1 MASSDDPRAR
11 AQALLDQLSA
21 AADLGASCERFG
33 LLGHQVAEFAEA
45 SRERVRRDAEAF
57 LVEQFDAVLA
67 TVSPRQ
73 KGEDASWRGTT
84 ARELASTAAREDL
97 ESALRDLS
105 RLRSAVDCLRAGASA
120 KRS

>member
-1 MASSDDPRAR
+1 M
-11 AQALLDQLSA
+11 DQLA
-21 AADLGASCERFG
+21 AASDLRASCERFG
-33 LLGHQVAEFAEA
+33 LLGHQVAEFAER
-45 SRERVRRDAEAF
+45 SRERVQRDAEAF

-67 TVSPRQ
+67 AASPRQ

-105 RLRSAVDCLRAGASA
+105 RLRAAVECLRGSNLG
-120 KRS
+120 KRT